1 MILLNKY
8 PQNVGPTYRWS
19 RKIGPHVKQV
29 TDRQTDRAGY
39 RKVSLPK
46 KVKKMNIF
54 FTKEI
59 VVGEE
64 DYVCGLVELPRH
76 VEGAEAVLLTQLV
89 QVFNVKDVVAH
100 PEFRS

>member
-1 MILLNKY
+1 MY
-8 PQNVGPTYRWS
+8 
-19 RKIGPHVKQV
+19 
-29 TDRQTDRAGY
+29 
-39 RKVSLPK
+39 
-46 KVKKMNIF
+46 IF

>member
-1 MILLNKY
+1 ML
-8 PQNVGPTYRWS
+8 V
-19 RKIGPHVKQV
+19 PHIDVKQM
-29 TDRQTDRAGY
+29 TDSQSGHRE
-39 RKVSLPK
+39 VSLPK

-76 VEGAEAVLLTQLV
+76 VEGAEVVLLAQLV
-89 QVFNVKDVVAH
+89 QVFNVKDVVAY
-100 PEFRS
+100 PEFRP

>member
-1 MILLNKY
+1 MVSKKRSACKTSHR
-8 PQNVGPTYRWS
+8 Q
-19 RKIGPHVKQV
+19 
-29 TDRQTDRAGY
+29 TDRQTAGH

-76 VEGAEAVLLTQLV
+76 VEGAEAVLLTKLV